1 MKEQSGECP
10 RQRGSGLTGVRKETR
25 EAREFPGAMAVQWLG
40 LAALTARVQ
49 FQSLAGELRCRK
61 ALPQK
66 KKKKLEGQG
75 TEKKSMGHEVR
86 RRADWSESSLGK
98 LK

>member
-1 MKEQSGECP
+1 MKEQSGDCP
-10 RQRGSGLTGVRKETR
+10 RQRGSGLTRVRKETR

-40 LAALTARVQ
+40 LGALTARVQ

-61 ALPQK
+61 ALPK

-75 TEKKSMGHEVR
+75 TEKKSMGHGVR

-98 LK
+98 L